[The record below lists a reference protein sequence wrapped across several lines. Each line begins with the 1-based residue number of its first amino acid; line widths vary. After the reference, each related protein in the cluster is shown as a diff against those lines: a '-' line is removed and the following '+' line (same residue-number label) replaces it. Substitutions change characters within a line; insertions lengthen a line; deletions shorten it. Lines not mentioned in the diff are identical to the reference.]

1 MYRVG
6 WPWWIHVTLA
16 YATLTLWT
24 AILTAGL
31 STSGRWPSLGWTGNV
46 ERFLIFLVGAAVT
59 RATIT
64 NHETRAQIMCWSIL
78 AVVFEVG
85 RRRMVGRSNGA
96 LGWICSV
103 AGAAT
108 GAVCT
113 RHFAHGLSWH
123 NDW

>member
-6 WPWWIHVTLA
+6 WPWWTHVTLA

-24 AILTAGL
+24 AILASGL
-31 STSGRWPSLGWTGNV
+31 TRAERWPHSGWVGNV
-46 ERFLIFLVGAAVT
+46 ERFLIFLVGAVVT

-64 NHETRAQIMCWSIL
+64 NHETRVQVLCWSVL
-78 AVVFEVG
+78 AAVFEVS
-85 RRRMVGRSNGA
+85 RRSMAGRSNGA
-96 LGWICSV
+96 LGWCSSV
-103 AGAAT
+103 LGAAI

-113 RHFAHGLSWH
+113 RHFAHHLGWH